1 MYTYDDFADHSMTDE
16 TGNLVDRL
24 LLSNKGNVDDMT
36 ASSDDERTMMDMAGA
51 VLSNLFLFLLIFG
64 LSATV
69 DIKNVKKQLNNK
81 MALATGVAMQFVMM
95 PLLGYLAVV
104 ALKNN
109 GLTQAMG
116 ITLLVVTASPGGSYS
131 NWWCSTFN
139 ADLALSVA
147 MTALSTI
154 LSIALLPA
162 NLFLYSHLAYGLDG
176 DKGTEDED
184 AGGAVIHSVDFGAL
198 FLSLGIVIAAIV
210 SGLYSSYYMSSHTF
224 QRMANRGGTLSGIL
238 LILFSIVL
246 SSGSGDA
253 ETNFWSQPWPFY
265 VGTAL
270 PCIVGLALAN
280 WAARVFRLTKP
291 ECIAISVECCY
302 QNVGIATSVAI
313 TMFTDPTERAQAV
326 SVPLFYGFVE
336 AAVIGLYCV
345 ISWKRGWTKAPSNEK
360 LCVVV
365 TNTYEI
371 GDDTRHGT
379 DNTTNNNI
387 DVIEPG
393 DVEEIPAPGTASK
406 RRRRRRLPSDNYSD
420 NGVLGL
426 EEEQEQ
432 RQGWFQGFFGFLSRR
447 NPRSESSSS
456 SLPIQDSDENHKQ
469 LCQDYDIEQP
479 KHHQRNRIVSEDGTV
494 ATTCTDRSR
503 LSSNGDDY
511 DTNRNL
517 PHAGHNSNN
526 ISAAAGD
533 GNGPT
538 VTTCVSTSSSMAAV
552 IEEKSNEIELP
563 PSNP

>member
-1 MYTYDDFADHSMTDE
+1 
-16 TGNLVDRL
+16 
-24 LLSNKGNVDDMT
+24 
-36 ASSDDERTMMDMAGA
+36 
-51 VLSNLFLFLLIFG
+51 
-64 LSATV
+64 
-69 DIKNVKKQLNNK
+69 
-81 MALATGVAMQFVMM
+81 
-95 PLLGYLAVV
+95 
-104 ALKNN
+104 
-109 GLTQAMG
+109 MG

-154 LSIALLPA
+154 ISIGLLPA
-162 NLFLYSHLAYGLDG
+162 NLFLYSHLAYGLDDDQG
-176 DKGTEDED
+176 NTEGED

-210 SGLYSSYYMSSHTF
+210 SGLYTSYFMRSHTF

-265 VGTAL
+265 VGTAV

-280 WAARVFRLTKP
+280 WAARAFRLTKP

-336 AAVIGLYCV
+336 AVVIGLYCV

-371 GDDTRHGT
+371 DDDTCHGGT
-379 DNTTNNNI
+379 DDVNNSI
-387 DVIEPG
+387 DMIDSA
-393 DVEEIPAPGTASK
+393 DVEEIPPPGTASK
-406 RRRRRRLPSDNYSD
+406 RRRRRRLSSDNYSD
-420 NGVLGL
+420 NRVLGL
-426 EEEQEQ
+426 EEEEP
-432 RQGWFQGFFGFLSRR
+432 QGWFQGTFGFFLRR
-447 NPRSESSSS
+447 NRHSESSS
-456 SLPIQDSDENHKQ
+456 SLPIQDPDKIHSAH
-469 LCQDYDIEQP
+469 CQDYDIEKP
-479 KHHQRNRIVSEDGTV
+479 KHCQRNRIVSEDGTI

-511 DTNRNL
+511 ENSSKL
-517 PHAGHNSNN
+517 PHADHNSNN
-526 ISAAAGD
+526 ISPAAGD
-533 GNGPT
+533 VNGPT
-538 VTTCVSTSSSMAAV
+538 VTACVSTSTSMEAV
-552 IEEKSNEIELP
+552 IEENSNETELP
-563 PSNP
+563 SSNP